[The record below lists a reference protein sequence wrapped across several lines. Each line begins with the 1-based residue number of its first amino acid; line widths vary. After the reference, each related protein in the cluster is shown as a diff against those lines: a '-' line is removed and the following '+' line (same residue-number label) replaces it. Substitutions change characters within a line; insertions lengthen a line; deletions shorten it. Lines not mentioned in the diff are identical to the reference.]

1 MYRQQ
6 LKNPPLSTIAGIG
19 AVVLLVAALLLDS
32 MLANL
37 LARYIGGTGAKILFW
52 LTGALIALIALK
64 RYVLQYEYELAN
76 GMLSLNFRYGRYVR
90 SVDSFA
96 LRTLVAV
103 GTPEEILPRYKGAP
117 VHRAVLK
124 RNALAQ
130 TAIAYKY
137 EGKIELCVF
146 QPDDEIREA
155 LMNQVK
161 KK

>member
-1 MYRQQ
+1 MQT
-6 LKNPPLSTIAGIG
+6 S
-19 AVVLLVAALLLDS
+19 
-32 MLANL
+32 
-37 LARYIGGTGAKILFW
+37 LARYIGETGAKILFW

-103 GTPEEILPRYKGAP
+103 GTPEGILPRYKGAP